1 MSITSAEILEK
12 INELRER
19 GEEFCVA
26 TVVRTQNAT
35 SAKAGAKAVV
45 TCDAGIHGYIGGS
58 CVQGAVLRVAK
69 EVLRD
74 GTPRLIRV
82 KPKEDVVEQVDR
94 DGVELHKSSCPSG
107 GTIEL
112 FIEPM
117 RTPPR
122 CIVCGASPVASALVG
137 LASAMGYGTVVAA
150 LAEDHGK
157 VPGGDVYIDGFDL
170 ASVSPSAADAIIV
183 ATQGKRD
190 REAAEAALHTDC
202 AYVAMVGSK
211 RKAKA
216 LRQALKEKGVPEEKL
231 ARLKA
236 PAGLDIGAIEP
247 EEIALSIMGEVVQF
261 RRQPMRQSVDTSQ
274 TIITGIADTQ
284 S

>member
-1 MSITSAEILEK
+1 MSITSAEILDK

-35 SAKAGAKAVV
+35 SAKAGAKAIV
-45 TCDAGIHGYIGGS
+45 THDGEIHGFVGGG
-58 CVQGAVLRVAK
+58 CVQGAVRRVA
-69 EVLRD
+69 EDVLRD
-74 GTPRLIRV
+74 GAPRLIRV
-82 KPKEDVVEQVDR
+82 MPNDDVVEQVDR

-117 RTPPR
+117 RTAPR
-122 CIVCGASPVASALVG
+122 CIVCGASPVAAAFVA
-137 LASAMGYGTVVAA
+137 LASAMGYRTIVAA
-150 LAEDHGK
+150 LAEDHDN

-190 REAAEAALHTDC
+190 REAAEAALRTDC
-202 AYVAMVGSK
+202 AYVAMVGSRK
-211 RKAKA
+211 KAKA
-216 LRQALKEKGVPEEKL
+216 LREALKEKDVPEEQL

-261 RRQPMRQSVDTSQ
+261 RRQPMRQSVNTSQ
-274 TIITGIADTQ
+274 TIISGIADTQ
-284 S
+284 